1 MLIVN
6 IAFYI
11 IAIVA
16 LVLGILGLIKTS
28 QINKNKTTSEKNKT
42 TSEKN
47 KSAIAA
53 LEAKCIQQ
61 GDGVSLT
68 SPVQGD
74 CRGLQRGINVAKS
87 STYPDGLIQ
96 SPWGASQT
104 PWKPSNAKIAGP
116 GKKVGPGVYSY
127 DMLVNANHIGIHGG
141 GCGGNTSKPRVDAS
155 TWVIKKKT

>member
-1 MLIVN
+1 MALVN

-28 QINKNKTTSEKNKT
+28 QIEKNKT

-47 KSAIAA
+47 ESAIAA

-68 SPVQGD
+68 SPGIKGD
-74 CRGLQRGINVAKS
+74 CRGLQRGINIS
-87 STYPDGLIQ
+87 NSPTYPNGLTQ
-96 SPWGASQT
+96 SPWGTGQA
-104 PWKPSNAKIAGP
+104 PWLKSKAHIAKAGH
-116 GKKVGPGVYSY
+116 GVGGGTYSY
-127 DMLVNANHIGIHGG
+127 NMLVNANHIGIDGG
-141 GCGGNTSKPRVDAS
+141 GCGGKTSKPFVDAS
-155 TWVIKKKT
+155 TWVIKKRT